1 MYLMTLVKNINN
13 TFKIKKECSNHLVS
27 NQADFSLEALKS
39 CFIYKYGRN
48 KTKNIASNQKV
59 KTLQGQE
66 ERKTQVLN

>member
-48 KTKNIASNQKV
+48 KTKKHCIKPESQNIARTRGKKNPGS
-59 KTLQGQE
+59 
-66 ERKTQVLN
+66 